1 MSVIE
6 CEQCTKKV
14 YYPLEVGTPTND
26 CGCQPDGSYKPPFNF
41 IPDKYVD
48 TLQEARRYNCSLVF
62 VKDHQAIFYID
73 GSNNERL
80 VTQYDVYEDDHAP
93 QAKLYFGAT
102 VYDFKNSKVYK
113 YNNEGKYMEVK

>member
-1 MSVIE
+1 MSAIE

-41 IPDKYVD
+41 VPDKYVD
-48 TLQEARRYNCSLVF
+48 TLQEARRYNCSLV
-62 VKDHQAIFYID
+62 
-73 GSNNERL
+73 
-80 VTQYDVYEDDHAP
+80 TQYDVYEDDHAP
-93 QAKLYFGAT
+93 QEKLYFGAT

-113 YNNEGKYMEVK
+113 YNNEGNYMEVK